1 MITESFNLIGQKHIL
16 VDNLEIYVI
25 NDEDTFVSLEMY

>member
-1 MITESFNLIGQKHIL
+1 MITESCNLIGQKHIL